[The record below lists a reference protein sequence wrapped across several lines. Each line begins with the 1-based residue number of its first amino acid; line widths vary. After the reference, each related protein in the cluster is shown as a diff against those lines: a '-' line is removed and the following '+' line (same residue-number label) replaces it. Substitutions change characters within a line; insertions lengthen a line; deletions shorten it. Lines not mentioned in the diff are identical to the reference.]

1 MTWKSKVENGH
12 LTDVKSVIPV
22 FRPLGNGTECMI
34 TTSNSK
40 TSLPPGI
47 RETEKT
53 KIPKLQQASAVVM
66 VPARPSFDL
75 DNNNLCRP
83 SHSLTS
89 NGRRILKEI
98 TKRTPETGRVME
110 FHGVTPREYYVLQ
123 NVLEE
128 TGRLRLSYDSNERI
142 LLVDMP
148 SAIHEA
154 PFTKLKDSLASTLQS
169 LPYDHKL
176 ICSAVNMN
184 LALEIEGASV
194 TPDIS
199 IALMKVKGLRNE
211 LLIPFIAECACSETV
226 AHALD
231 KMKKTIRAHPEV
243 TMAILAVVREA
254 KVYESPKE
262 GSVASAT
269 LLTSQRPMPRSEF
282 IAEEFPP
289 CEPVEIAGHTWCH
302 LSSVEYMVWVK
313 PDDAAQLDL
322 DDEDEQYMA
331 CGALFP
337 AFHMGAVMNMIQ
349 RGLEKVRDAFA
360 AYSEHLN
367 ETVDVTRLE
376 EAEVVFSIDWDDT
389 ITLMHDAVLST
400 SYARYKHWHEDAQLK
415 DEPVQ
420 ITTTRKRIW
429 DPSYSPSESSA
440 SDDAD
445 LQETSTRL
453 SRGRPKRK
461 QRPTS
466 QPPPHKSKLTGEKHR
481 D

>member
-1 MTWKSKVENGH
+1 MELSVRSPPPIRRHPYH
-12 LTDVKSVIPV
+12 LASV
-22 FRPLGNGTECMI
+22 RP
-34 TTSNSK
+34 
-40 TSLPPGI
+40 
-47 RETEKT
+47 EKT
-53 KIPKLQQASAVVM
+53 KIPKLQQASAAVM

-75 DNNNLCRP
+75 DDKGYCRP

-89 NGRRILKEI
+89 NGRQILKEI
-98 TKRTPETGRVME
+98 TKRTPETGHVME

-128 TGRLRLSYDSNERI
+128 TGRKLRLSYDSNERV

-194 TPDIS
+194 MPDIS
-199 IALMKVKGLRNE
+199 IALMKSAHAQR
-211 LLIPFIAECACSETV
+211 PV

-331 CGALFP
+331 RGALFP
-337 AFHMGAVMNMIQ
+337 AFRMGAVMNMIQ

-360 AYSEHLN
+360 AYSEHLD

-420 ITTTRKRIW
+420 ITTTGKRIR

-461 QRPTS
+461 QCPTS